1 MATGGL
7 IPRLRA
13 LRPELSG
20 ASGRVADR
28 LLADPAAA
36 AAMTI
41 QELAA
46 AAGTSPATVTRV
58 CRRAGLD
65 GYAELRIALA
75 TESGRAAGGAWQA
88 DLGEDI
94 DVSDPPERVLAVLAA
109 RDAAAI
115 HDTVDALDTAALEAA
130 CDALAGARR
139 VDLYGVGGSAIVAT
153 ELQLRLHRIGCAV
166 WAWAEVHSALTSAS
180 QLGPGD
186 VAVGISHTGETAE
199 TCRPLAVAAD
209 RGATT
214 IALTNAPG
222 ATLARTAA
230 TVLTTSVRSLSLR
243 PDFLAARHSQLIVL
257 DALYMGVAQRTYGR
271 TAQAL
276 EATAA
281 TIAEHRRAYPAR
293 RAVQRGGAGRGGE
306 PEAAGGTGDGSG
318 DGGPTAQGPGAA
330 PGDGGAPGPGPGS
343 AGTRTPEGGPPA
355 AHPPTTHGPTTHGE
369 GHL

>member
-1 MATGGL
+1 MAKGGL

-20 ASGRVADR
+20 ASARVADR
-28 LLADPAAA
+28 LLADPAGA

-46 AAGTSPATVTRV
+46 AAHTSAATVTRV

-65 GYAELRIALA
+65 GYAELRISLA
-75 TESGRAAGGAWQA
+75 TESGREAGGAWRA

-94 DVSDPPERVLAVLAA
+94 DVADPLERVLAVIAA

-115 HDTVDALDTAALEAA
+115 HDTVTGLDTATLEAA

-153 ELQLRLHRIGCAV
+153 ELQLRLHRIGCAA

-180 QLGPGD
+180 QLGPRD

-199 TCRPLAVAAD
+199 TCRPLAVAGA

-214 IALTNAPG
+214 IALTNASG
-222 ATLARTAA
+222 STLARTAG
-230 TVLTTSVRSLSLR
+230 TVLTTSVRTVSLR

-257 DALYMGVAQRTYGR
+257 DALYLGVAQRSYGR
-271 TAQAL
+271 TVAAL

-281 TIAEHRRAYPAR
+281 TIAEHRRAHPAK
-293 RAVQRGGAGRGGE
+293 RAVPRVRADRGGDGD
-306 PEAAGGTGDGSG
+306 PAAGADPATGREPAHGA
-318 DGGPTAQGPGAA
+318 GP
-330 PGDGGAPGPGPGS
+330 
-343 AGTRTPEGGPPA
+343 AGHDPTPTERDTPR
-355 AHPPTTHGPTTHGE
+355 
-369 GHL
+369 